1 MKFKVTIQ
9 PSDKF
14 SADNLIITAPT
25 IYHALSI
32 VEDILK
38 AAGASPCDILTI
50 EKVITKEE
58 L

>member
-25 IYHALSI
+25 IYHAVSI
-32 VEDILK
+32 VDDMLR
-38 AAGASPCDILTI
+38 AAGASPCDILMVENI
-50 EKVITKEE
+50 IDKEDI
-58 L
+58 